1 MMAEP
6 KDHEVI
12 NPPNRLS
19 SKVGVGGPG
28 AVTPETL
35 EKAEK
40 VIVDMTGNYLEW
52 VERDL
57 ADLDEAYA
65 ALKAQPGVR
74 DNLDRIFRLSHDIK
88 GQGGSFGFMLM
99 TAIGNELCRFIESC
113 EEVGPGQLDVV
124 RLHIDAMK
132 VVIGDRLRDDGGD
145 RGEALLVGLQQVI
158 DKVSKA

>member
-1 MMAEP
+1 MMAQN

-19 SKVGVGGPG
+19 AKVGIGGPG

-40 VIVDMTGNYLEW
+40 VIVGMTGNYLEW

-57 ADLDEAYA
+57 VDLDEAYA
-65 ALKAQPGVR
+65 ALKADPGDR
-74 DNLDRIFRLSHDIK
+74 ANLDRIFRLSHDIK
-88 GQGGSFGFMLM
+88 GQGGSFGYLLM
-99 TAIGNELCRFIESC
+99 TAIGNELCRFIEAC
-113 EEVGPGQLDVV
+113 EEVGPGQVDVV

-132 VVIGDRLRDDGGD
+132 VVIGERLREDGGD
-145 RGEALLVGLQQVI
+145 RGEALLIGLQQVI
-158 DKVSKA
+158 DKVSKD